1 MAAKRN
7 KSQARRNGGG
17 SGQSLPG
24 WAWLVL
30 GLVLG
35 IGLFLIAP
43 KFLGGGEG
51 FFRPQ
56 PNADAQP
63 PAVDANDRDQEPIVE
78 NTTDNA
84 EATGNAANN
93 GSVAKEQDY
102 AFYNLLSGEETPIT
116 DAELAA
122 KARAERVRAEQ
133 AEREAA
139 EAAARDAA
147 RENPDAADAAD
158 TTTKPPVAIDAND
171 PPPTPRD
178 TAAVANNTNSNNDA
192 RYLLQAGAFAASG
205 DAEALKAKIA
215 FLGLTARVESAQ
227 IKDKTVYRVRM
238 GPYGTASD
246 LADAKRKLAG
256 GGLPAMAIKVK

>member
-7 KSQARRNGGG
+7 KSQAKRNGGG
-17 SGQSLPG
+17 NGAMPA

-30 GLVLG
+30 GLALG
-35 IGLFLIAP
+35 IGVFLIAP
-43 KFLGGGEG
+43 KFIGGEEG

-63 PAVDANDRDQEPIVE
+63 PALDATDRDEPIVADADAG
-78 NTTDNA
+78 NPPK
-84 EATGNAANN
+84 ATPTPG
-93 GSVAKEQDY
+93 EEPDY
-102 AFYNLLSGEETPIT
+102 AFYNMLSGEEQPLS

-122 KARAERVRAEQ
+122 NARAEEERA
-133 AEREAA
+133 AKAREAA
-139 EAAARDAA
+139 EKA
-147 RENPDAADAAD
+147 AADAAKNDDAKNGTATNADDAPKPID
-158 TTTKPPVAIDAND
+158 TPID
-171 PPPTPRD
+171 PPPAVDARPDARD
-178 TAAVANNTNSNNDA
+178 TADTRPQSADNADA

-215 FLGLTARVESAQ
+215 FLGLSARVESAQ
-227 IKDKTVYRVRM
+227 IKGNIVYRVRM
-238 GPYGTASD
+238 GPYGSATE